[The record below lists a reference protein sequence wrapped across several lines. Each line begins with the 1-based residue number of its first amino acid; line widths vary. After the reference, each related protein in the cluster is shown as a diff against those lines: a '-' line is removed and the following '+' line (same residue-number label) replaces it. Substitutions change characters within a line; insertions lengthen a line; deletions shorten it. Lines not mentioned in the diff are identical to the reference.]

1 MRKIPKENYIKLI
14 IILFITMFLTIGLSK
29 LYINLN
35 TKENEFYEFSNKIES
50 KDFEQY
56 SLENDNY
63 IIYISNM
70 KDENVKKFETKLK
83 EKIIN
88 ENLRDKYIYL
98 EKRQLN
104 KNVKNKLNDMN
115 VKNFKL
121 EYNNYPIFIFVNE
134 KEITNVAYVDLDN
147 YNINDIF
154 SVEVVKW

>member
-154 SVEVVKW
+154 SVEVVK